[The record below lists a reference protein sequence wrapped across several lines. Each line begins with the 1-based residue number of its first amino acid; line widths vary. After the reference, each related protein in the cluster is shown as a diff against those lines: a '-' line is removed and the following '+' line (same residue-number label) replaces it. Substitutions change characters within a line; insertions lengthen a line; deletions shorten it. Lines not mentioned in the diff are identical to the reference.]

1 MDRVVALHSGLSNT
15 GIEPDDRWSPP
26 VSREPSELRL
36 VWPADLFAREAQYLL
51 DTRRLDDETLG
62 WLVEEAFH
70 GPGGRRWL
78 SQIPYPSSPTLAAEG
93 LAAVMAAAAPAARS
107 RLLADLLK
115 TLETIPPY
123 ERLQLWSERH
133 RRSTGPGPFDQP
145 PRPEDRQEDLR
156 TDIAFVLND
165 LDVHGYFAL
174 EFSTT
179 ATGSCQASDG
189 AHWLG
194 QQLRLDP
201 HDPDSPPLWPLFD
214 QYGFAARWWVT
225 CSRELLFDVIE
236 ALHSAVARPRRRRE
250 RENGERTYSDHAR
263 GPGPIPLS

>member
-1 MDRVVALHSGLSNT
+1 
-15 GIEPDDRWSPP
+15 
-26 VSREPSELRL
+26 VSREPSELRAELRL
-36 VWPADLFAREAQYLL
+36 VWPADLFAQEAQYLL

-93 LAAVMAAAAPAARS
+93 LAAVMAAAAAPAARS

-115 TLETIPPY
+115 SLETIPPY

-133 RRSTGPGPFDQP
+133 RRSPGPGPFDQP

-179 ATGSCQASDG
+179 ATGSCQDSDG

-194 QQLRLDP
+194 EQLRIDP

-214 QYGFAARWWVT
+214 QYGFAARWWGDVQPRAALRRHRGAALGGGAPSPPPGARERRAHLLG
-225 CSRELLFDVIE
+225 SR
-236 ALHSAVARPRRRRE
+236 SRARP
-250 RENGERTYSDHAR
+250 GSVPVAHQR
-263 GPGPIPLS
+263 GPRPT